1 MTNGNRDIVTVGI
14 VRVRDMLLAHLAAGR
29 DLEEVVA
36 YLERTIRRRQ
46 REEENQQ

>member
-1 MTNGNRDIVTVGI
+1 MTNGNRDIVTEGI
-14 VRVRDMLLAHLAAGR
+14 LRVRDMLLAHHAMGR